1 MNANQHELDNQGRTN
16 VDKKT
21 IAAAFAGASIL
32 TFAGMADAADVKV
45 MASAALREAYLEL
58 VPQFERSTEH
68 KVATTWAGTVEI
80 MKRMQAGETFDLVI
94 MAGPSIDELI
104 KLGKIVPGSRV
115 DLAKSGVG
123 AAVRAGAPKP
133 DISSGEALK
142 RAMLAAKS
150 IAYSTGPS
158 GVYLAGLFQRM
169 GIAEEI
175 KSKVK
180 IAPPGMP
187 VGEMVARGE
196 AEIGFQQVS
205 ELLPV
210 AGTDFIG
217 PLSADVQQITVF
229 AGGIHAGAKE
239 PDAAKALVKFITS
252 PAAVPVIKKKGME
265 PG

>member
-1 MNANQHELDNQGRTN
+1 M
-16 VDKKT
+16 DKKSIV
-21 IAAAFAGASIL
+21 IAIAGATVL
-32 TFAGMADAADVKV
+32 TFAGVARAADMKV
-45 MASAALREAYLEL
+45 LASAALKEAYLEL
-58 VPQFERSTEH
+58 VPQFERTTEH
-68 KVATTWAGTVEI
+68 KVATTWAGTVDI

-133 DISSGEALK
+133 DIGSGEALK

-158 GVYLAGLFQRM
+158 GVYLADLFQRM
-169 GIAEEI
+169 GIADEI

-180 IAPPGMP
+180 ISPPGQP
-187 VGEMVARGE
+187 VGEMIARGE

-210 AGTDFIG
+210 AGIDFIG
-217 PLSADVQQITVF
+217 PLSADVQKITVF
-229 AGGIHAGAKE
+229 AGGIHTGAKE

-252 PAAVPVIKKKGME
+252 PQAVPVIKKKGME